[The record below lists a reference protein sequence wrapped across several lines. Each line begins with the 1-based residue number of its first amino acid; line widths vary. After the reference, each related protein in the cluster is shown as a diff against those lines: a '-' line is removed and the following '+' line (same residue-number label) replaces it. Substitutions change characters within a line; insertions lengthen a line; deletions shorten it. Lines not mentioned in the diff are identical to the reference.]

1 MKRIFAI
8 LTACLAANAFAA
20 VTLNKA
26 EGWLESG
33 FVEWSHLSGATGYNV
48 YYQADGSSSWIKLD
62 NELVRCY
69 GTYGRADV
77 VGIAAGN
84 YLMKVVPVGA
94 SGEMTAE
101 AATTPNLTVKAYNRE
116 GYAHFGYTDG
126 VGAYKD
132 DGTLKDN
139 ARVLYITAENAKT
152 VTLDII
158 EKAGKAAVSHTGL
171 QNIITAYEK
180 GAETRP
186 LAIRI
191 IGTVEAADMDAFG
204 SKEEGL
210 QIKGKNNTIPM
221 HITLEGIGNDACIRG
236 FGLLMRNAVSVEL
249 RNFAIML
256 CMDDCVSI
264 DTKNLRIWVH
274 NLDLFYG
281 QAGSASDQVKGD
293 GTVDLKGDSQF
304 ITISFN
310 HFWDSGKSSLCGMK
324 SETGPN
330 WITYHHNWFDHSDSR
345 HPRVRTMSVHVWNN
359 YFDGN
364 AKYGVGVTTG
374 ACAFVDRNYFR
385 NAHDPMM
392 SSLCGTDATGDGTFS
407 KENAGFIKAYGNVFA
422 EKNTNGVKFQYIPW
436 REGLS
441 SFDSYEVADPA
452 EQVPENVVEV
462 YTQKDG
468 TKATAAYSNF
478 DTDSKLMYSYH
489 PDAADD
495 VPSVVTG
502 AFGAGRMQH
511 GDFSWSFDNTRED
524 ANYAVIS
531 ALKTAITN
539 YTSSFLGYDWS
550 KAVGLTKVTSD
561 TGMGQKYDLQGR
573 KTGNE
578 KGFVIRDGKKHIY
591 K

>member
-1 MKRIFAI
+1 MKKIFTII
-8 LTACLAANAFAA
+8 LACIALNAGAA

-26 EGWLESG
+26 EGWQESAY
-33 FVEWSHLSGATGYNV
+33 VEWTPLSEATGYNV
-48 YYQADGSSSWIKLD
+48 YYQAEGTAVWTKLD

-77 VGIAAGN
+77 VGISAGN
-84 YLMKVVPVGA
+84 YLMKVVPTGT
-94 SGEMTAE
+94 SGEMTSE
-101 AATTPNLTVKAYNRE
+101 AATTQTLTVKPYNRD
-116 GYAHFGYTDG
+116 GYAHFGYTEG

-139 ARVLYITAENAKT
+139 ARVLYITSETAKT
-152 VTLDII
+152 VSLDII
-158 EKAGKAAVSHTGL
+158 EKAGKAAVTHTGL
-171 QNIITAYEK
+171 QSIITGYEK

-191 IGTVEAADMDAFG
+191 IGTIEAADMDAFG

-221 HITLEGIGNDACIRG
+221 NITMEGIGNDACIRG
-236 FGLLMRNAVSVEL
+236 FGILTRNAVSVEL

-264 DTKNLRIWVH
+264 DTKNVRIWVH

-293 GTVDLKGDSQF
+293 GTVDLKGDSQY

-407 KENAGFIKAYGNVFA
+407 KEEAGFIKAYGNIFA

-436 REGLS
+436 REGLT
-441 SFDSYEVADPA
+441 SFDSYEVAYPA
-452 EQVPENVVEV
+452 EQVPSSVVEE
-462 YTQKDG
+462 YTTKNG
-468 TKATAAYSNF
+468 KATASYSNF
-478 DTDSKLMYSYH
+478 DTDASLMYSYT

-495 VPSVVTG
+495 VPAIVTG
-502 AFGAGRMQH
+502 ELGAGRMQH
-511 GDFSWSFDNTRED
+511 GDFSWTFDNSKED
-524 ANYAVIS
+524 ANYAVIA

-539 YTSSFLGYDWS
+539 YKSSFLGYDWS
-550 KAVGLTKVTSD
+550 KATGLTGIQAEAKPSQT
-561 TGMGQKYDLQGR
+561 YDLQGR
-573 KTGNE
+573 KSTG
-578 KGFVIRDGKKHIY
+578 KGIVIRDGKTHIY

>member
-1 MKRIFAI
+1 MACSAI
-8 LTACLAANAFAA
+8 NAFAA

-26 EGWLESG
+26 EGWLESA

-48 YYQADGSSSWIKLD
+48 YYQADGSSNWIKLD

-77 VGIAAGN
+77 VGISAGD
-84 YLMKVVPVGA
+84 YVMKVVPLSA
-94 SGEMTAE
+94 SGEMTDE
-101 AATTPNLTVKAYNRE
+101 AATTQKLFVKAYNRE

-126 VGAYKD
+126 VGAYND
-132 DGTLKDN
+132 DGTLKSD
-139 ARVLYITAENAKT
+139 ARVLYITSENAKT
-152 VTLDII
+152 VSLDII
-158 EKAGKAAVSHTGL
+158 EKAGKTPVTHVGL
-171 QNIITAYEK
+171 QDILKGYEK

-186 LAIRI
+186 LDIRI
-191 IGTVEAADMDAFG
+191 IGTIEADDVDYFG
-204 SKEEGL
+204 SKKEGL
-210 QIKGKNNTIPM
+210 QIKGKNNTIAM
-221 HITLEGIGNDACIRG
+221 NITLEGIGNDAGIRG
-236 FGLLMRNAVSVEL
+236 FGFLLRNAVSVEL

-264 DTKNLRIWVH
+264 DTDNLRIWVH

-281 QAGSASDQVKGD
+281 KTGSASDQAKGD
-293 GTVDLKGDSQF
+293 GTVDLKGDSRY

-364 AKYGVGVTTG
+364 SKYGVGVTTG
-374 ACAFVDRNYFR
+374 ACAFVDRNFFR

-407 KENAGFIKAYGNVFA
+407 KEEAGFIKAYGNVFA

-436 REGLS
+436 RAGLT
-441 SFDSYEVADPA
+441 SFDSYEVSDPA
-452 EQVPENVVEV
+452 EQVPESVVEE
-462 YTQKDG
+462 YTKKDG
-468 TKATAAYSNF
+468 TKATASYNNF
-478 DTDSKLMYSYH
+478 DTDPKLIYSYH
-489 PDAADD
+489 PNAADD
-495 VPSVVTG
+495 VPAVVTG
-502 AFGAGRMQH
+502 SFGAGRMQH
-511 GDFSWSFDNTRED
+511 GDFSWTFDNTGED
-524 ANYAVIS
+524 ANYAVIP

-550 KAVGLTKVTSD
+550 KAAGLTKITSGTD
-561 TGMGQKYDLQGR
+561 KGQLYDLQGR
-573 KTGNE
+573 KSDNV
-578 KGFVIRDGKKHIY
+578 KGFVIQDGKKHIY